1 MVDTETL
8 RLILWIVAGLLML
21 AAVVGVGLALLF
33 GKPIGEPEKKAEPL
47 RIKAAP
53 AAVRVAEVAVEPV
66 TEEVLAARKAA
77 YRQGLAV
84 LVGLAVLTAA
94 EFGVATLLE
103 GAIALLFVF
112 ILAKAG
118 LILQYYMHLNSV
130 WSEEEAH

>member
-8 RLILWIVAGLLML
+8 RLTLWIVAGLLML

>member
-8 RLILWIVAGLLML
+8 RLTLWIVAGLLML
-21 AAVVGVGLALLF
+21 AAVVGVGLAVLF
-33 GKPIGEPEKKAEPL
+33 GKPIGVPEKKAEPM
-47 RIKAAP
+47 RVTAAP
-53 AAVRVAEVAVEPV
+53 AAVRVAEAPVEPV
-66 TEEVLAARKAA
+66 SEEVLAARKAA
-77 YRQGLAV
+77 YRRGFAV

-118 LILQYYMHLNSV
+118 LILQYYMHLHRV